1 MGVKIRPSF
10 SSAVVEIAEDLVGK
24 YTAQG
29 WVEVKP
35 APVPEVKKQD
45 AKPSA
50 KK

>member
-1 MGVKIRPSF
+1 MGVKIRPAF
-10 SSAVVEIAEDLVGK
+10 SSAVIEIAEESVEA
-24 YTAQG
+24 YVAQG

-35 APVPEVKKQD
+35 EPKKQD